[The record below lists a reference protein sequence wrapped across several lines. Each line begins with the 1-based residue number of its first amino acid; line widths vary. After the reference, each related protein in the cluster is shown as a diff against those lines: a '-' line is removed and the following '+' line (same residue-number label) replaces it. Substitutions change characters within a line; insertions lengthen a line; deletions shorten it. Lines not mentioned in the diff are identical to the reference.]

1 MSKRKILFPINSRG
15 NYAKLKNI
23 ILNLQDDPDVQCIIT
38 LGGSANISKYGNLTE
53 DLRKNGVMVDEEVN
67 FVMEGENLVS
77 MSKSSGL
84 AALEFTSAMHRLD
97 PDIVIIVADRFECLP
112 IAMCAR
118 YLNKCIVHLEGGEIT
133 GSVDDSIRHAI
144 SKLANYHFVCSD
156 QAREVLLS
164 QGERERDIFVTGS
177 TSYDEFVISD
187 IDRLA
192 TITEY
197 QHSAGTGEILRLEPG
212 NYGVCIFHPVTTE
225 YEANYTNCKALIDA
239 IKDDPMEYVWIWPNM
254 DAGSDGVSKA
264 IRVDREGTGFE
275 RVHFFK
281 SLPIELYAPLLKFSK
296 LIVGNSSSGIRE
308 AGFVGVPSVCVG
320 SRQSSRQRDS
330 NVISVDADTPAIKAA
345 IAEAKTK
352 KLVGE
357 SMIYSQEN
365 ASQIAARHLRSID
378 IVRSKFL
385 YE

>member
-1 MSKRKILFPINSRG
+1 VPKRKILFPINSRG

-23 ILNLQDDPDVQCIIT
+23 ILNLQDDPDVQCIVT

-53 DLRKNGVMVDEEVN
+53 DLRKNGVVVDEEVN
-67 FVMEGENLVS
+67 FVVEGENLVS

-84 AALEFTSAMHRLD
+84 AALEFTSAIHRLD
-97 PDIVIIVADRFECLP
+97 PDIIIIVADRFECLP

-144 SKLANYHFVCSD
+144 SKLSNYHFVCSD
-156 QAREVLLS
+156 QAKDVLLS
-164 QGERERDIFVTGS
+164 QGEREGDIFVTGS

-187 IDRLA
+187 IDRLEA
-192 TITEY
+192 ITEY
-197 QHSAGTGEILRLEPG
+197 QHSAGTGEILKLEPG

-225 YEANYTNCKALIDA
+225 YEANYANCKALIDA
-239 IKDDPMEYVWIWPNM
+239 MKDDPMEYVWIWPNM

-264 IRVDREGTGFE
+264 IRVEREGKGFE
-275 RVHFFK
+275 HVHFFK

-320 SRQSSRQRDS
+320 SRQSGRQRDS

-352 KLVGE
+352 KLAGE
-357 SMIYSQEN
+357 SLIYSQEN
-365 ASQIAARHLRSID
+365 ASQIAARHLRSIE